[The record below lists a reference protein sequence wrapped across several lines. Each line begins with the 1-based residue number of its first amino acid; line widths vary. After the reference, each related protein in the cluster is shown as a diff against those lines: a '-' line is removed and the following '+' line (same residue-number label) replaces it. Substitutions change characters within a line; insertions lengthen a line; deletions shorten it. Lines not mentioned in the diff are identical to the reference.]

1 MILLTIVRFKQS
13 PLQNNANKKRK
24 MAIIYSYPTL
34 TPQLGDKVL
43 GSNIYDAQGMPVQGN
58 PTVQYTFTAVKELVD
73 QQYIEKL
80 SSSNTNVITPGNNNT
95 GSPIIFGAA
104 QGSSSDEVMIA
115 ADGKVTFNRPGSY
128 IIDQIYYA
136 QATSGNN
143 IILNFKTVQDGATQV
158 GPTTTVKFLSN
169 SSTARQR
176 VDIKSYV
183 NIVSSNYYYFWIQN
197 PTSGATASLQ
207 PESVAAA
214 WGTDVPSAQ
223 IIITKLQ

>member
-1 MILLTIVRFKQS
+1 VILLTIVRFKQS

-73 QQYIEKL
+73 QKYIE
-80 SSSNTNVITPGNNNT
+80 T
-95 GSPIIFGAA
+95 A

-143 IILNFKTVQDGATQV
+143 IILNFKTVQDGLTQI
-158 GPTTTVKFLSN
+158 GPTTIVKFLSN

-183 NIVSSNYYYFWIQN
+183 NIVNSSYYYFWIQN
-197 PTSGATASLQ
+197 PTSGATATLQ
-207 PESVAAA
+207 PESTAAS

-223 IIITKLQ
+223 LIITKLL

>member
-1 MILLTIVRFKQS
+1 
-13 PLQNNANKKRK
+13 
-24 MAIIYSYPTL
+24 MAQISSYPLL

-43 GSNIYDAQGMPVQGN
+43 GSNVFDSSGNAVLNN
-58 PTVQYTFTAVKELVD
+58 PTCQFNFTDVKSLID
-73 QQYIEKL
+73 QQYTQKL
-80 SSSNTNVITPGNNNT
+80 SSSNTGVITPGNNNT

-143 IILNFKTVQDGATQV
+143 IILNFKTVQDGLTQI
-158 GPTTTVKFLSN
+158 GPTTIVKFLSN

-183 NIVSSNYYYFWIQN
+183 NIVNSNYYYFWIQN
-197 PTSGATASLQ
+197 PTSGATATLQ
-207 PESVAAA
+207 PESVASA

-223 IIITKLQ
+223 VIITKLQ